1 MHVSTNMSGSHVK
14 VCLSRAEDDLN
25 VEEIRPE
32 LASDSPP
39 LDIDWDLLQSR
50 PRRKRVTFTESS
62 QLLSY
67 GFSRRQF
74 AMQSKNA
81 AVSLLSDERDLHAVA
96 RRPQI
101 TTCPVVSHPHC
112 RSYVGIRRE

>member
-1 MHVSTNMSGSHVK
+1 MSGSRVK
-14 VCLSRAEDDLN
+14 VHLSRTEDDLN

-32 LASDSPP
+32 LSDSPP

-67 GFSRRQF
+67 GFSCRQF
-74 AMQSKNA
+74 AMQSENA
-81 AVSLLSDERDLHAVA
+81 AESLLSDGRDLHAVV
-96 RRPQI
+96 RQPQI
-101 TTCPVVSHPHC
+101 TTCPVVSHPRR